1 MNKSNKSALTNFLT
15 LIGGIFSIYVAYIT
29 ATGTILNYISF
40 ADPLNEMFFCFS
52 AFILGVMC
60 IYTGIPTRHWR
71 NLRNKLFPFTLEIEF
86 KAYFQKRY
94 HSSGISMRAW
104 KKYMNNL
111 NK

>member
-1 MNKSNKSALTNFLT
+1 MNTSAYKNMLT

-29 ATGTILNYISF
+29 ATGTILNYINF

-60 IYTGIPTRHWR
+60 IYTGIPSRHWK
-71 NLRNKLFPFTLEIEF
+71 NLRKKLFPYTI
-86 KAYFQKRY
+86 KITK
-94 HSSGISMRAW
+94 
-104 KKYMNNL
+104 